1 MLLINALSYILQKSA
16 KTFVYSVDK
25 NSWSEGPPM
34 GTERSSH
41 SCAEVRDKYGA
52 ITKIVVAGGRDLG
65 AQDLWTTEIYDVR
78 SNIWYNGPS
87 LPSYN
92 SAGCMVTAPPSSKYS
107 VILSGGNGN
116 NPEGGSNFNPY
127 IMALSK
133 DLTKW
138 THIER
143 LNIDLVDQVA
153 VMVPPN
159 YFTDCRVDNG

>member
-1 MLLINALSYILQKSA
+1 MCI
-16 KTFVYSVDK
+16 
-25 NSWSEGPPM
+25 
-34 GTERSSH
+34 
-41 SCAEVRDKYGA
+41 RD
-52 ITKIVVAGGRDLG
+52 
-65 AQDLWTTEIYDVR
+65 
-78 SNIWYNGPS
+78 SIWYNGPS

-92 SAGCMVTAPPSSKYS
+92 SDGCMVTAPPSSKYS
-107 VILSGGNGN
+107 VILSGGTGN

-153 VMVPPN
+153 VMIPPN
-159 YFTDCRVDNG
+159 YLTDCRYDNG

>member
-1 MLLINALSYILQKSA
+1 
-16 KTFVYSVDK
+16 
-25 NSWSEGPPM
+25 M

-52 ITKIVVAGGRDLG
+52 ITKIVVAGGRDSR
-65 AQDLWTTEIYDVR
+65 AQDLWTTEMYDVR

-133 DLTKW
+133 DLTEW
-138 THIER
+138 TNIENLEIIR
-143 LNIDLVDQVA
+143 EEHVA

-159 YFTDCRVDNG
+159 FLAACTYNDG

>member
-25 NSWSEGPPM
+25 NIWLEGPPM

-41 SCAEVRDKYGA
+41 SCAEVRDEYWA
-52 ITKIVVAGGRDLG
+52 ITKIVVAGGRDSG
-65 AQDLWTTEIYDVR
+65 DQGLWTTEIYDVR

-107 VILSGGNGN
+107 VILSGGTGN
-116 NPEGGSNFNPY
+116 NPDGGSNFNPY

-143 LNIDLVDQVA
+143 LNIDLVDRVA
-153 VMVPPN
+153 VMVPPPII
-159 YFTDCRVDNG
+159 